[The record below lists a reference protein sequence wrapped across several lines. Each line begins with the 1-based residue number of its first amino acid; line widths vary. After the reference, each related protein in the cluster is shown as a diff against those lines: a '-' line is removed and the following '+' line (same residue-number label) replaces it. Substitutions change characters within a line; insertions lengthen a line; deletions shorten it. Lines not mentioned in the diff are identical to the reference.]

1 MRKPI
6 ICYNKTTMENTI
18 MTVNPAKNSLIE
30 LLRFVMAWSVL
41 IFHGFMPVKTTILD
55 MGVTCVSVDFFLML
69 GGFLFASSYAHM
81 AEEKT
86 GRGIWLFLSRR
97 LRRLGLP
104 FLISLLF
111 AIYNAITLRH
121 IGWLFGYLWFI
132 PVEIIG
138 QIILFLLARFVK
150 NKHILIPILLSVA
163 ILGYFYFY
171 ALPPDYVP
179 YAQGGYN
186 IYFSNLWSIL
196 GYPLRGIGGVFIG
209 YCLTLLPQFKKIL
222 VRYIIALSSFAI
234 VLAVSF
240 SPIFPFKEPLLLL
253 LFATAIYSLFQ
264 IKFSSPVFNFLGATA
279 FGLYIFQTLG
289 STLRANGLA
298 SPEIVLLIIVAV
310 SILSAPVA
318 FDEMFFKRNI
328 I

>member
-1 MRKPI
+1 MMDNQKQI
-6 ICYNKTTMENTI
+6 AQ
-18 MTVNPAKNSLIE
+18 PAKNSLIE

-41 IFHGFMPVKTTILD
+41 IFHGFMPLKITFLD
-55 MGVTCVSVDFFLML
+55 MGITCVSVDFFLML
-69 GGFLFASSYAHM
+69 GGFLFVSSYARV

-86 GRGIWLFLSRR
+86 GRGFCLFLMRR

-111 AIYNAITLRH
+111 AIYNTITLRH

-138 QIILFLLARFVK
+138 QIILFFLVRFIKKKRV
-150 NKHILIPILLSVA
+150 LVPVLLSVA
-163 ILGYFYFY
+163 ILGYAYFY

-186 IYFSNLWSIL
+186 IYFTNLWSIL

-209 YCLTLLPQFKKIL
+209 YCLSLLPRLKNSVLRK
-222 VRYIIALSSFAI
+222 ALAISSFFI

-240 SPIFPFKEPLLLL
+240 SPFFPFKEQILLL
-253 LFATAIYSLFQ
+253 LFVAALYFIFQ
-264 IKFSSPVFNFLGATA
+264 IRFSFSPFNFLGAIA

-289 STLRANGLA
+289 STLRANHLA
-298 SPEIVLLIIVAV
+298 SPEIVLLVIVAV
-310 SILSAPVA
+310 STLVAPEA
-318 FDEMFFKRNI
+318 FARMFQKKKDALASL
-328 I
+328 